1 MPSFPF
7 AFKSF
12 PASESSPMN
21 QLFTSGVQSV
31 GASASTSVLP
41 MNIQSL
47 FPLGLTG
54 ARDAVTVYHQEAV
67 LNNRNVLSLSF
78 GSQQS
83 EMKML
88 TDLLPS
94 GGCDCKLCS
103 RHLFCFLFCFCFFWH
118 TGWSS
123 SSCVSSHCL
132 FSLCVYL
139 CVQFPPFSKDTS
151 HIRLGPIL
159 VNLF

>member
-1 MPSFPF
+1 LPSFPF

-12 PASESSPMN
+12 PAPESSPMN

-31 GASASTSVLP
+31 GALASTSVLP
-41 MNIQSL
+41 INIQSL

-54 ARDAVTVYHQEAV
+54 ARDAITAYHQEAV
-67 LNNRNVLSLSF
+67 LNNRNILSLGF
-78 GSQQS
+78 GSQKS

-103 RHLFCFLFCFCFFWH
+103 RHHFFFFFFCLLDGLLLLMSLPIVF
-118 TGWSS
+118 SV
-123 SSCVSSHCL
+123 CVS
-132 FSLCVYL
+132 LCSISPFFKGHQSYL
-139 CVQFPPFSKDTS
+139 IRADSSK
-151 HIRLGPIL
+151 LIL
-159 VNLF
+159 T

>member
-31 GASASTSVLP
+31 GASASTSALP
-41 MNIQSL
+41 VNIQSL

-54 ARDAVTVYHQEAV
+54 ARDAITAYHQEAV
-67 LNNRNVLSLSF
+67 LNNRNILSHGF
-78 GSQQS
+78 GSQKS

-103 RHLFCFLFCFCFFWH
+103 RHQFFFFFSLA
-118 TGWSS
+118 GWSS
-123 SSCVSSHCL
+123 SSYVSSHCP
-132 FSLCVYL
+132 FSLYVYL

>member
-12 PASESSPMN
+12 PAPESSPMN

-31 GASASTSVLP
+31 GALASTSVLP
-41 MNIQSL
+41 INIQSL

-54 ARDAVTVYHQEAV
+54 ARDAITAYHQEAV
-67 LNNRNVLSLSF
+67 LNNRNILSLGF
-78 GSQQS
+78 GSQKS

-103 RHLFCFLFCFCFFWH
+103 RHHFSFFFFAYWMVFFFLCLFP
-118 TGWSS
+118 
-123 SSCVSSHCL
+123 L

-151 HIRLGPIL
+151 HI
-159 VNLF
+159 